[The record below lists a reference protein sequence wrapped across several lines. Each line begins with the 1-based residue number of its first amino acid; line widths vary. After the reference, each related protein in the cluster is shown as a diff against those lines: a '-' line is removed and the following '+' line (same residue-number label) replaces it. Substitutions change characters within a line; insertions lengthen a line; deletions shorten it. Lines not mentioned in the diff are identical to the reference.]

1 MKIKTKILLSLALLS
16 MCICCIFLTSCG
28 GDSLTYELSEN
39 GEYYIVSGF
48 NGSPT
53 EVTIPETYEG
63 LPVKA
68 IGDEAFS
75 SCESLTSITLPEG
88 ITTIGSYAFYSCSS
102 LSSIDL
108 PDSLQ
113 ELSRSAFS
121 SNPQLV
127 EEVDGVYYINDWA
140 LYFKE
145 DIPSITFREGTVGI
159 ASGFAPDYIDSKR
172 PSLNELKIPDSV
184 KIIGSEAFRGT
195 NLSSVNIP
203 SSVEYIGSQAFDS
216 TDLTSLVIPNGV
228 KYIGV
233 SAFGNTFLTTVT
245 VPSSVEYIGYGA
257 FMHHSGTNINDGII
271 YCEASEKPSEWDE
284 EWCASYPILESSEEK
299 AFTVVW
305 GN

>member
-1 MKIKTKILLSLALLS
+1 MKTKTKLLILLSLVAL
-16 MCICCIFLTSCG
+16 CTFCVFLTSCG
-28 GDSLTYELSEN
+28 GGSLTYELSDD
-39 GEYYIVSGF
+39 GEYYIVSGVSG
-48 NGSPT
+48 NPT

-88 ITTIGSYAFYSCSS
+88 ITTIGSYAFYGCSS

-113 ELSRSAFS
+113 ELDHYAFY

-127 EEVDGVYYINDWA
+127 EEADGVYYVNDWA
-140 LYFKE
+140 LYYDKE
-145 DIPSITFREGTVGI
+145 LTSIKIREGTVGI
-159 ASGFAPDYIDSKR
+159 ASGFARYSGTLI
-172 PSLNELKIPDSV
+172 SLNELEIPDSV

-195 NLSSVNIP
+195 KLSSVNIP
-203 SSVEYIGSQAFDS
+203 SSVEYIGMLAFER

-245 VPSSVEYIGYGA
+245 IPSSVEYIGAAA
-257 FMHHSGTNINDGII
+257 FMHHSGTNIRDGII
-271 YCEASEKPSEWDE
+271 YCEASTKPSNWDE